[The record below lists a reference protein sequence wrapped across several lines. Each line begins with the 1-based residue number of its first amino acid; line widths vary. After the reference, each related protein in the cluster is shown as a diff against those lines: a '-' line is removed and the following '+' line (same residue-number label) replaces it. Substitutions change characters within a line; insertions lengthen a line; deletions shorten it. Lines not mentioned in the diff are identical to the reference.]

1 MDPKE
6 ITAETARVRVGE
18 HLDAYVENG
27 VKVTLVMG
35 REPGSVAETERV
47 VEVEVNGI
55 PLYLHLDLP
64 PGVPVSAT
72 GEVLEIIK
80 ATGWR
85 PGNGASS

>member
-47 VEVEVNGI
+47 VEVEVNGVSR
-55 PLYLHLDLP
+55 LP
-64 PGVPVSAT
+64 PPRPSPR
-72 GEVLEIIK
+72 
-80 ATGWR
+80 R
-85 PGNGASS
+85 PGLRDR